1 MAKTSSKK
9 DDERLLNAITK
20 LLDHVGYVKLD
31 LLALQTA
38 LIDKGVI
45 SNSDLVRAVEK
56 VTRHEQKSLDDLES
70 NPEKL
75 MAMMRGKKRDVQ

>member
-9 DDERLLNAITK
+9 DDEKLLNAITK
-20 LLDHVGYVKLD
+20 LIEHVGYVKLD
-31 LLALQTA
+31 LSRLQTA

-45 SNSDLVRAVEK
+45 STSDLARAVEK
-56 VTRHEQKSLDDLES
+56 VTREEQKSFDDLES